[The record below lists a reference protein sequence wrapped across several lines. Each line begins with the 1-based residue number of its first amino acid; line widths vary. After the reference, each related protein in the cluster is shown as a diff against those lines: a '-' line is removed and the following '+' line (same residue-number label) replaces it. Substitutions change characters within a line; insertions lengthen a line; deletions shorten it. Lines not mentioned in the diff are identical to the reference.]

1 MRLVLSLLL
10 LAWVAATPAVAQERT
25 VTPSIL
31 KVGKWAEGIASD
43 GSSLWVAE
51 SGQRSIV
58 QISKA
63 GAIVRR
69 ETVGRLPVG
78 MTSLDSRVYAL
89 VQTDKIVWQQPA
101 TGPGKRLA
109 TLAGCPEA
117 ISAGAQAL
125 WVLTWPDCS
134 NIDTRLVRID
144 PVTGAQTQTAAL
156 GRGGQ
161 ALVAAHGKAWLGHIS
176 GDRLSVVDSRTLAVE
191 QRTIRDADIFTLA
204 ANRTALFVGGRLQK
218 NAKGGF
224 VVLIDPGTGE
234 ETKRLEF
241 GAIIQVLVADEETL
255 AAIALDGTIWVAS
268 ARDLSLRGKITLT
281 TGTYRPSSALI
292 QDGKL
297 VVVAQQ
303 YQGENGAVF
312 TLSDWR

>member
-1 MRLVLSLLL
+1 MRLALPLLL
-10 LAWVAATPAVAQERT
+10 LAWVTATPAVAQERT
-25 VTPSIL
+25 LTPSIA

-69 ETVGRLPVG
+69 EAVGRLPVG
-78 MTSLDSRVYAL
+78 MVSLDSRVYAL

-109 TLAGCPEA
+109 TLAECPEA

-134 NIDTRLVRID
+134 NADSRLVRID
-144 PVTGAQTQTAAL
+144 PATGARTQTAGL
-156 GRGGQ
+156 GQGGQ
-161 ALVAAHGKAWLGHIS
+161 ALVVAHGKVWLGHS
-176 GDRLSVVDSRTLAVE
+176 RGSKLSVIDVQTLAVE
-191 QRTIRDADIFTLA
+191 QHAIADADIFALA
-204 ANRTALFVGGRLQK
+204 ANRTALFAGGRLQK
-218 NAKGGF
+218 NTEGGF
-224 VVLIDPGTGE
+224 VVLIDPVSGQ

-241 GAIIQVLVADEETL
+241 GAIIQLLVADDETL
-255 AAIALDGTIWVAS
+255 AAMTLDGVIWIIS

-281 TGTYRPSSALI
+281 TGPYRPSSGLI

-297 VVVAQQ
+297 VIVAQQ

>member
-1 MRLVLSLLL
+1 MRLALPLLL
-10 LAWVAATPAVAQERT
+10 LASIAATPAVAQERT
-25 VTPSIL
+25 LTPSIV

-43 GSSLWVAE
+43 GTSLWVAE

-58 QISKA
+58 QISKS

-78 MTSLDSRVYAL
+78 MVSLDNRVYTL

-134 NIDTRLVRID
+134 NIDSRLVRID
-144 PVTGAQTQTAAL
+144 PATGAQTQTATL

-161 ALVAAHGKAWLGHIS
+161 ALVAALGKAWLGHTS
-176 GDRLSVVDSRTLAVE
+176 GGRLSVIDAQTLAVE
-191 QRTIRDADIFTLA
+191 QHTIRDADIFALT
-204 ANRTALFVGGRLQK
+204 ANRTALFAGGRLEK
-218 NAKGGF
+218 NTEGGF
-224 VVLIDPGTGE
+224 VVLIDPASGQ

-255 AAIALDGTIWVAS
+255 AAIALDGTIWIAS

-281 TGTYRPSSALI
+281 TGPYRPSSALI